1 MNKIYL
7 ITSVIFL
14 VSCLNKKTPEVIEIV
29 NTPEIQLT
37 SEIQSNISFG
47 VRGNCGMCKS
57 TIEAAAMSIKGVEN
71 ASWSTESKIININ
84 INSDLNDEL
93 LSDIHNAISKSGYDT
108 EISLAVAE
116 NYDKLP
122 MCCKYDR
129 EMVITSND

>member
-37 SEIQSNISFG
+37 SEIQSDISFG

-57 TIEAAAMSIKGVEN
+57 TIEAAAMSINGVDN

-84 INSDLNDEL
+84 INSDVNDEL

>member
-7 ITSVIFL
+7 ITSIMFL
-14 VSCLNKKTPEVIEIV
+14 VSCLNKKTPEIIEIV

-37 SEIQSNISFG
+37 SEIQSDISFG

-57 TIEAAAMSIKGVEN
+57 TIEAAAMSINGVDN

-84 INSDLNDEL
+84 INSDVNDEL

-129 EMVITSND
+129 EMVIASND

>member
-7 ITSVIFL
+7 ITSIMFL
-14 VSCLNKKTPEVIEIV
+14 VSCLNKKTPVIIEVV

-37 SEIQSNISFG
+37 SEIQSDISFG

-57 TIEAAAMSIKGVEN
+57 TIEAAAMSINGVDN
-71 ASWSTESKIININ
+71 ASWSRESKIININ
-84 INSDLNDEL
+84 INSDVNDKL

-108 EISLAVAE
+108 EIILAVAE
-116 NYDKLP
+116 DYDKLP

-129 EMVITSND
+129 EMVIASND

>member
-37 SEIQSNISFG
+37 SEIQSDISFG

-57 TIEAAAMSIKGVEN
+57 TIEVK
-71 ASWSTESKIININ
+71 
-84 INSDLNDEL
+84 
-93 LSDIHNAISKSGYDT
+93 
-108 EISLAVAE
+108 
-116 NYDKLP
+116 
-122 MCCKYDR
+122 
-129 EMVITSND
+129 

>member
-37 SEIQSNISFG
+37 SEIQSDISFG

-57 TIEAAAMSIKGVEN
+57 TIEAAAMSINGVDN

-84 INSDLNDEL
+84 INSDVNDEL

-129 EMVITSND
+129 EMVIASND